1 MKNNTKKTLQI
12 YWQHCLKYK
21 VSLFLVIFSVVMAAG
36 INAIFPLYLK
46 KFFDALTSGGNV
58 GQIANQL
65 IKVLIVLA
73 VLDMLNWL
81 AWRVTNF
88 GMTYFQPKVIADLSN
103 TCFAYLH
110 KHSYNFFE
118 NNFVGS
124 LTKRVKWFS
133 KAFEVIHDKLI
144 WSLLPLTV
152 TIAIIIFVLFKRSF
166 WLGMVVLIWLVLFLS
181 LNWFF
186 SKYKIKYDIKRAAK
200 ETEVTGL
207 LADTVTNA
215 HTIQLFNGYSRE
227 VKRFAKVTDELRKI
241 RKFTWDL
248 AAFFEAGQG
257 LLVIALEIG
266 GFYLAIRLWQKGI
279 LTVGDFVLLQVYLIA
294 IFDRVWDFGKVIR
307 NIYENLADAEEMTVI
322 LQTPHE
328 ITDMVNAKNLQIT
341 SGRIDFNKVDFCY
354 HQTRSVLKDFSLM
367 VASHEKIALIGP
379 SGAGKTTIVRLL
391 LRIHELTAGAILID
405 GQNIAHIKQ
414 ESLRANIGLVP
425 QDPILFHR
433 SLMENIR
440 YGRPDVTNQ
449 EVVEAAKK
457 ARCDKFIN
465 ELPEKYNT
473 FVGERGIKLSGGE
486 RQRVAIARAILRDA
500 PILILD
506 EATSSLDSASEKM
519 IQEAIDE
526 LMKNKTVIV
535 VAHRLSTIRKM
546 DRIVVIDDGQIVEEG
561 SHQQLISQ
569 KNGKY
574 KNLWEI
580 QVGGFVDY

>member
-1 MKNNTKKTLQI
+1 M
-12 YWQHCLKYK
+12 
-21 VSLFLVIFSVVMAAG
+21 FSVAVAAG
-36 INAIFPLYLK
+36 LNTIFPIYFK
-46 KFFDALTSGGNV
+46 KFFDILSSPAPQNIVIGQLMHILLIILALYV
-58 GQIANQL
+58 
-65 IKVLIVLA
+65 V
-73 VLDMLNWL
+73 NWVF
-81 AWRVTNF
+81 WRVTHF
-88 GMTYFQPKVIADLSN
+88 TMSAMQPRIIADLSN
-103 TCFAYLH
+103 YCFAYLQ
-110 KHSYNFFE
+110 KHSYKFFE
-118 NNFVGS
+118 NSFVGS
-124 LTKRVKWFS
+124 LVKRVKWFS
-133 KAFEVIHDKLI
+133 NAFEIVMDRVV
-144 WSLLPLTV
+144 WDLLPLLV
-152 TIAIIIFVLFKRSF
+152 NLTIILYVLFHRSF
-166 WLGMVVLIWLVLFLS
+166 WLGSAVALWLVVFLAFNGLFA
-181 LNWFF
+181 
-186 SKYKIKYDIKRAAK
+186 KYKIKYDFIRSAK
-200 ETEVTGL
+200 ETETTGL
-207 LADTVTNA
+207 LADTITNA
-215 HTIQLFNGYSRE
+215 HTILLFNGYQRE

-248 AAFFEAGQG
+248 NAFFEAGQG
-257 LLVIALEIG
+257 ILTIALEVG
-266 GFYLAIRLWQKGI
+266 ALYLAVRLWQKGL
-279 LTVGDFVLLQVYLIA
+279 LTIGDFVLLQFYLIN
-294 IFDRVWDFGKVIR
+294 IFDRVWNFGKVIR

-328 ITDMVNAKNLQIT
+328 ITDIVNAKNLQIT
-341 SGRIDFNKVDFCY
+341 SGRIDFVGVDFCY
-354 HQTRSVLKDFSLM
+354 HQTRSVLKDFNLM

-405 GQNIAHIKQ
+405 GQNITHIKQ
-414 ESLRANIGLVP
+414 ESLRASIGLVP

-440 YGRPDVTNQ
+440 YGRPDATNQ
-449 EVVEAAKK
+449 EVIEAAKK

-506 EATSSLDSASEKM
+506 EATSSLDSASERM

-546 DRIVVIDDGQIVEEG
+546 DRIVVIDDGKIIEEG

>member
-1 MKNNTKKTLQI
+1 MKDNTKKTLQI
-12 YWQHCLKYK
+12 YLRHCLKYK
-21 VSLFLVIFSVVMAAG
+21 VPSFFIIFSVMAAAA

-46 KFFDALTSGGNV
+46 KFFDALASGGNV
-58 GQIANQL
+58 GQIADQL
-65 IKVLIVLA
+65 IKVLIALA
-73 VLDMLNWL
+73 VLDGLNWF
-81 AWRVTNF
+81 AWRATNF

-133 KAFEVIHDKLI
+133 NAFEVVHDKLV
-144 WSLLPLTV
+144 WNLLPLTV
-152 TIAIIIFVLFKRSF
+152 TVAIIIFVLFKRSF
-166 WLGMVVLIWLVLFLS
+166 WLGLVVSIWLILFLT

-207 LADTVTNA
+207 LADTITNA
-215 HTIQLFNGYSRE
+215 HTIQLFNGYHRE
-227 VKRFAKVTDELRKI
+227 VKRFAKVTEELRKI

-248 AAFFEAGQG
+248 TAFFEAGQG

-279 LTVGDFVLLQVYLIA
+279 LTVGDFVLLQVYLLA

-307 NIYENLADAEEMTVI
+307 NIYENLADAEEMTII
-322 LQTPHE
+322 LQTPHG
-328 ITDMVNAKNLQIT
+328 IVDAANAKNLQVKKGKIE
-341 SGRIDFNKVDFCY
+341 FKEVDFCY
-354 HQTRSVLKDFSLM
+354 HQTRTILKNFNLTI
-367 VASHEKIALIGP
+367 ASHEKVALIGP
-379 SGAGKTTIVRLL
+379 SGAGKTTIVKLL
-391 LRIHELTAGAILID
+391 LRIHELTAGQILID
-405 GQNIAHIKQ
+405 GQSIVKVKQ
-414 ESLRANIGLVP
+414 ESLRLNIGLVP

-433 SLMENIR
+433 TLMENIR
-440 YGRPDVTNQ
+440 YGSPEATDEQVI
-449 EVVEAAKK
+449 EAAKK
-457 ARCDKFIN
+457 ARCDEFIMA
-465 ELPEKYNT
+465 LPERYNT
-473 FVGERGIKLSGGE
+473 YVGERGIKLSGGE
-486 RQRVAIARAILRDA
+486 RQRVAIARAILKSA
-500 PILILD
+500 PILVLD
-506 EATSSLDSASEKM
+506 EATSSLDSASERL

-535 VAHRLSTIRKM
+535 IAHRLSTIRKM
-546 DRIVVIDDGQIVEEG
+546 DRIIVIDDGRIVEEG

-569 KNGKY
+569 ERGKY

>member
-1 MKNNTKKTLQI
+1 L
-12 YWQHCLKYK
+12 
-21 VSLFLVIFSVVMAAG
+21 FSVAVAAG
-36 INAIFPLYLK
+36 LNTIFPIYFK
-46 KFFDALTSGGNV
+46 KFFDILSSPAPQNIVIGQLMHILLIILALYV
-58 GQIANQL
+58 
-65 IKVLIVLA
+65 V
-73 VLDMLNWL
+73 NWVF
-81 AWRVTNF
+81 WRVTHF
-88 GMTYFQPKVIADLSN
+88 TMSAMQPRIIADLSN
-103 TCFAYLH
+103 YCFAYLQ
-110 KHSYNFFE
+110 KHSYKFFE
-118 NNFVGS
+118 NSFVGS
-124 LTKRVKWFS
+124 LVKRVKWFS
-133 KAFEVIHDKLI
+133 NAFEIVMDRVV
-144 WSLLPLTV
+144 WDLLPLLV
-152 TIAIIIFVLFKRSF
+152 NLTIILYVLFHRSF
-166 WLGMVVLIWLVLFLS
+166 WLGSAVALWLVVFLAFNGLFA
-181 LNWFF
+181 
-186 SKYKIKYDIKRAAK
+186 KYKIKYDFIRSAK
-200 ETEVTGL
+200 ETETTGL
-207 LADTVTNA
+207 LADTITNA
-215 HTIQLFNGYSRE
+215 HTILLFNGYQRE

-248 AAFFEAGQG
+248 NAFFEAGQG
-257 LLVIALEIG
+257 ILTIALEVG
-266 GFYLAIRLWQKGI
+266 ALYLAVRLWQKGL
-279 LTVGDFVLLQVYLIA
+279 LTIGDFVLLQFYLIN
-294 IFDRVWDFGKVIR
+294 IFDRVWNFGKVIR

-328 ITDMVNAKNLQIT
+328 ITDIVNAKNLQIT
-341 SGRIDFNKVDFCY
+341 SGRIDFVGVDFCY
-354 HQTRSVLKDFSLM
+354 HQTRSVLKDFNLM

-405 GQNIAHIKQ
+405 GQNITHIKQ
-414 ESLRANIGLVP
+414 ESLRASIGLVP

-440 YGRPDVTNQ
+440 YGRPDATNQ
-449 EVVEAAKK
+449 EVIEAAKK

-506 EATSSLDSASEKM
+506 EATSSLDSASERM

-546 DRIVVIDDGQIVEEG
+546 DRIVVIDDGKIIEEG